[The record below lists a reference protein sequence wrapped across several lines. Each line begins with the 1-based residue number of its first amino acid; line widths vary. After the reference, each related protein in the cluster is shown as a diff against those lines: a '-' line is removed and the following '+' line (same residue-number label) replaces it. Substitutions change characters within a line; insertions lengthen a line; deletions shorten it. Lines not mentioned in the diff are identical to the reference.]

1 MNDLS
6 ELLGYA
12 FNQRALLAAAV
23 IGLVNGYLSG
33 YVVLRRSALFTG
45 ALANTMFPGITVGF
59 ILFGVSALSAFIG
72 GLAVSM
78 LIGLAAVGLA
88 TRTRV
93 DKDSALAI
101 LWTGAFAAG
110 LLMHDHLH
118 LHVKIQDYLFGNI
131 LGLSNSDL
139 WYTLIAGALTLAL
152 LVTLERPLMLFAF
165 DPDVAASQGVPVRKM
180 DYLLMGLLVLMMVTS
195 IQAVGVILALGLM
208 VAPGAILYLLVNS
221 PRAMLWG
228 GGLLGATLAVL
239 SILLSNLFDLRT
251 GATMVVVLA
260 SAFILTTLLSP
271 RYGVFSGFRR
281 S

>member
-118 LHVKIQDYLFGNI
+118 PVSYTHLTLPT
-131 LGLSNSDL
+131 SDL
-139 WYTLIAGALTLAL
+139 
-152 LVTLERPLMLFAF
+152 V
-165 DPDVAASQGVPVRKM
+165 
-180 DYLLMGLLVLMMVTS
+180 
-195 IQAVGVILALGLM
+195 
-208 VAPGAILYLLVNS
+208 
-221 PRAMLWG
+221 
-228 GGLLGATLAVL
+228 
-239 SILLSNLFDLRT
+239 
-251 GATMVVVLA
+251 
-260 SAFILTTLLSP
+260 
-271 RYGVFSGFRR
+271 
-281 S
+281 